1 MKPGEERTDILGI
14 VGLTAD
20 NTNILRKT
28 NVSTLALA
36 LTKQF
41 PVKTPR

>member
-36 LTKQF
+36 VNKAVSGQN
-41 PVKTPR
+41 P